1 MPTLLPPALRHLAD
15 LGWRNLVWQ
24 SGRVALRAAI
34 DALLPS
40 HCLTCD
46 TLVDGPGQFCA
57 ECFRATTF
65 ITAPQCLSC
74 GAPFPRA
81 AHSVT
86 LVCADCTATPPP
98 WGEARAALV
107 YDAQSRRL
115 VLPFKHADRQELAQA
130 LARMMARVGEAL
142 LARADVLVPVP
153 LHRMRLLGRRYNQS
167 ALLARRLQRL
177 SGVRSVPDALRRV
190 RATRSLGELSAGE
203 RSRMLTGAIAV
214 RRPAAIAGRHV
225 LLIDDVLTTGA
236 TARDCTRALLEAG
249 AAGVDVLVAARA
261 GDARFR

>member
-1 MPTLLPPALRHLAD
+1 MAALGNLA
-15 LGWRNLVWQ
+15 LGNLAQIGWRA
-24 SGRVALRAAI
+24 SRATARVVV

-46 TLVDGPGQFCA
+46 MLVDGPGQFCPA
-57 ECFRATTF
+57 CFRATTF
-65 ITAPQCLSC
+65 ITAPHCLTC
-74 GAPFPRA
+74 GAPFPHA
-81 AHSVT
+81 AHSAT
-86 LVCADCTATPPP
+86 LLCGDCTANPPP

-115 VLPFKHADRQELAQA
+115 VLPFKHADRLELAHA
-130 LARMMARVGEAL
+130 LARMMVRAGAAL

-153 LHRMRLLGRRYNQS
+153 LHRFRLLGRRYNQS
-167 ALLARRLQRL
+167 ALLAKRLQHL
-177 SGVRSVPDALRRV
+177 SGVRSLPDGLRRI
-190 RATRSLGELSAGE
+190 RATQSLGELSAE
-203 RSRMLTGAIAV
+203 ARARMLAGAIAV

-236 TARDCTRALLEAG
+236 TARDCTRALMAAG

-261 GDARFR
+261 GAARFR